1 MSGGFKN
8 DPVVTYNN
16 INVREISITGRREFS
31 PGKIIIEV
39 RYSESPLIFAHT
51 KSEIKS
57 DYGVIANK
65 FGSKNIRFNPDEN
78 IKRMIDNII
87 NGIRM
92 CILEESDIKDF
103 EMVTNSKEMNI
114 KVKSTS
120 SFFDKEYNEILDISA
135 LEKKSLRLYA
145 SISVPTVFIEFIEK
159 KIFIQF
165 VLDQAKV
172 LESSEKKKQKTFTL
186 VRDLSELVKT

>member
-103 EMVTNSKEMNI
+103 EMVTISKEMNI

-172 LESSEKKKQKTFTL
+172 LESSEKQKTFTL
-186 VRDLSELVKT
+186 VRDLSKLVKT